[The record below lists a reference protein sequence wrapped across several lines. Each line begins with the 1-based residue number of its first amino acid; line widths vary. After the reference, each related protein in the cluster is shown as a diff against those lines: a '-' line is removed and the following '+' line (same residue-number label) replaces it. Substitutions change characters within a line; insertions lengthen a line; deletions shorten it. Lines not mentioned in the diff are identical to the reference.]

1 MRTAESIT
9 CFRKRLALDKS
20 SVPGEEG
27 AEQCPPPPAPT
38 RHTLTSYLTRT
49 ICLQDQRSASR
60 FTLRES
66 QGNRPEDA
74 DSTVKPDAT
83 LLYPLSSVTVAG
95 KPLASWLR
103 KGRVLDVPFSD
114 AITVLFL
121 QSLMMHPI
129 APHWMGLSLAVWSGS
144 GSAAPFRFQIL
155 TEGSAAEEETG
166 TSAPARF
173 LTTRPQAPGGQ
184 PDGREATALEEL
196 VRFLHGNL
204 LFLLIGASV
213 VLVVVLLIVCGAA
226 LLKRKWRIN
235 AYYPC
240 SFPSKMYVEQRDKA
254 GGVKR
259 FDPVPQ
265 KASVGQEGEPVD
277 SGQRLHQDILRAAK
291 SLRTPNKQ
299 PPQGGGHGDDTDANS
314 PSPKTAESSGLLL
327 LLDKEP
333 ANGPEEDE
341 TGRPSETREASNE
354 AEEQELPLVSP
365 EQTGQEEV
373 QCEEPPG
380 SGTDPSAV
388 QPDHRPTS
396 QLIHSCDSPA
406 LPLITGEKTAF

>member
-1 MRTAESIT
+1 
-9 CFRKRLALDKS
+9 
-20 SVPGEEG
+20 
-27 AEQCPPPPAPT
+27 
-38 RHTLTSYLTRT
+38 
-49 ICLQDQRSASR
+49 
-60 FTLRES
+60 
-66 QGNRPEDA
+66 
-74 DSTVKPDAT
+74 
-83 LLYPLSSVTVAG
+83 
-95 KPLASWLR
+95 
-103 KGRVLDVPFSD
+103 
-114 AITVLFL
+114 
-121 QSLMMHPI
+121 MMHPI

-144 GSAAPFRFQIL
+144 GSAVPFPFQIL

-166 TSAPARF
+166 TSAPGPLP
-173 LTTRPQAPGGQ
+173 LTTGGSSLSDYQTTAPGGQ

-265 KASVGQEGEPVD
+265 KASAGQEGEPVD

-354 AEEQELPLVSP
+354 EAGEQELPLVSP

-388 QPDHRPTS
+388 QPDHRPTP